1 LPGGRDPVRRVRRT
15 PKDSSML
22 YQAHCE
28 LNGGRY
34 DRNVVSLKAD
44 FTVGSSLITQSIT
57 LWQASSCRQC
67 HCCTIR
73 NHCHN
78 TITGASIIGG
88 LAYRSAC
95 DEGYI
100 NYPDVRHANQAA
112 PVSFFATEA
121 ARAVAVPGAR
131 CSGGRGVQPNAVL
144 SASWFATVAGFAGSS
159 PPWVAHAAE
168 TQSSTDARRRA

>member
-1 LPGGRDPVRRVRRT
+1 MPGGRDPVRRVRRT

-112 PVSFFATEA
+112 PVSFFATAA
-121 ARAVAVPGAR
+121 AR
-131 CSGGRGVQPNAVL
+131 
-144 SASWFATVAGFAGSS
+144 VAGVPRARSS
-159 PPWVAHAAE
+159 GWQGCATKRRSERILVRYSGRICGLVAPLGGTRSRDSKLH
-168 TQSSTDARRRA
+168 